1 MVNHTTTLVT
11 AISRM
16 LLLLL
21 LLCMLQDVVTV
32 LIDDTGD
39 TLLSAAVLF
48 VWVARLAYDLFVS
61 VSASPP
67 TSDVCSHQK

>member
-1 MVNHTTTLVT
+1 M
-11 AISRM
+11 
-16 LLLLL
+16 LLL

-61 VSASPP
+61 VSASPSQ
-67 TSDVCSHQK
+67 SDVCSHQK